1 MGKWGGMTVETPHVV
16 LPRILAPVRNGAPAG
31 LGIPSLVDL
40 GAVEQERRAAAWHC
54 GARTYFPGLSVSDM
68 SVDPIGAIAGSRFG
82 EGRLWTILSPPLQV
96 SYDPN
101 AVPAERTRIF
111 SVMLQLRGSTT
122 ARQSNRVAQLN
133 PGEMCVIDSQRPFEL
148 KVDAS
153 LSQIVIMM
161 MPRHAA
167 LSRHPFLE
175 ERTAEMFD
183 PNESGCVLLRNLL
196 LSILECAPTMGPHQ
210 RSSALQ
216 AIIQLLGAPGERG
229 DELVASTGWRVKAA
243 LSYIDAHLADPDL
256 DACRIAAAQNVS
268 RRRLDEIMVIATGTS
283 VSSQIWSRRLEQ
295 AASDLLDDR
304 FAAGTI
310 TQVAF
315 AAGFEDVS
323 HFTRAFKRRYRVPPS
338 EWRNVHRTS
347 LPQAAAR
354 SAKRRRN

>member
-1 MGKWGGMTVETPHVV
+1 MGKWGGMTVEIPHVV
-16 LPRILAPVRNGAPAG
+16 LPRIVAPVRNGAPGG

-40 GAVEQERRAAAWHC
+40 GSVEQERRAAAWHS

-68 SVDPIGAIAGSRFG
+68 SVDPVGAIGGSRFG

-96 SYDPN
+96 SYDPE
-101 AVPAERTRIF
+101 AVAPERTRIF

-122 ARQSNRVAQLN
+122 ARQSNRVAQLG

-148 KVDAS
+148 RVTEN
-153 LSQIVIMM
+153 LSQVIVMM

-175 ERTAEMFD
+175 NHTAEMFD
-183 PNESGCVLLRNLL
+183 PNESGSVLLRSLL
-196 LSILECAPTMGPHQ
+196 LNILECAPTMGPHQ

-216 AIIQLLGAPGERG
+216 AIIQLLGAPGERA
-229 DELVASTGWRVKAA
+229 DELVESTGWRVRAA

-256 DACRIAAAQNVS
+256 DACRIAAAQSVS
-268 RRRLDEIMVIATGTS
+268 RRRLDEIMVAATGAS
-283 VSSQIWSRRLEQ
+283 VSSHIWSRRLEQ
-295 AASDLLDDR
+295 AANDLLDER
-304 FAAGTI
+304 YAAGTI

-338 EWRNVHRTS
+338 EWRNVHR
-347 LPQAAAR
+347 PNEAPAAASPAR
-354 SAKRRRN
+354 RRRN